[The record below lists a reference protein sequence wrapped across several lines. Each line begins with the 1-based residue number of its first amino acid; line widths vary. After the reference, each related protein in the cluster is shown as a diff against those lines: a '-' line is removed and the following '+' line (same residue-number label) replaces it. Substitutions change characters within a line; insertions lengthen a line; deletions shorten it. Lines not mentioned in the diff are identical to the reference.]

1 MLARLFQPASW
12 LVLAGIT
19 AALHI
24 GKLPA
29 ALPTLEKAL
38 QISLVEAGFL
48 LSLTQLAGVF
58 LGLVIGLT
66 ADRFGLRKNILAG
79 LSLLLLASFIGGF
92 AQSASLLMLTR
103 AVEGLGFLLTVLPV
117 PGLLRKL
124 VATHKLN
131 RMLAI
136 WSCYMGVGVAVA
148 MLIGPSLIGW
158 LAWQG
163 WWWFLTSFTLI
174 VMLGVLAQV
183 PADSQPEAANPELP
197 SGLVRIKQTLS
208 QAGPWLIGFCFA
220 LYAGQWLSIV
230 GFLPSIY
237 SKVGFASGQIG
248 LLTALVALAN
258 VFGNLLAGWFMHRG
272 LLPQKLLMA
281 GFIAIGIFSF
291 LTFHNLNVNNPWLG
305 YFSVLLFSALGGLIP
320 SSLFA
325 LAVKL
330 APNEYTIS
338 TTVGFMQQ
346 WSSFGQL
353 ILPPSIAF
361 FATLFGGWHFTGWFT
376 AAASVAGILLALL
389 VARLKPAC

>member
-1 MLARLFQPASW
+1 MHPSSW

-29 ALPTLEKAL
+29 ALPTLETAL
-38 QISLVEAGFL
+38 NINLVEAGFL

-58 LGLVIGLT
+58 LGLAIGLT
-66 ADRFGLRKNILAG
+66 ADRFGLRKNILIG
-79 LSLLLLASFIGGF
+79 LGLLLAASFIGGW
-92 AQSASLLMLTR
+92 ASSALLLMLTR

-117 PGLLRKL
+117 PGLLRRL
-124 VATHKLN
+124 VPAQKLN

-136 WSCYMGVGVAVA
+136 WSCYMGLGVALA
-148 MLIGPSLIGW
+148 MLLGPSVIGW
-158 LAWQG
+158 LGWQG
-163 WWWFLTSFTLI
+163 WWWALTAFTLI
-174 VMLGVLAQV
+174 VILGVLAKV
-183 PADSQPEAANPELP
+183 PADQQANTANPALP
-197 SGLVRIKQTLS
+197 SGWVRIKQTLS
-208 QAGPWLIGFCFA
+208 LPGPWLIGICFG

-237 SKVGFASGQIG
+237 SQVGFAAGQIG
-248 LLTALVALAN
+248 LLTALVALVN
-258 VFGNLLAGWFMHRG
+258 VLGNLLSGLLMHRG
-272 LLPQKLLMA
+272 FAPQKLLMA
-281 GFIAIGIFSF
+281 GFVSVGVFSF
-291 LTFHNLNVNNPWLG
+291 LTFHYLNTNNPWLG

-330 APNEYTIS
+330 APNEHTIS

-353 ILPPSIAF
+353 ILPPSIAL

-376 AAASVAGILLALL
+376 ASASLTGFALAWLLIILAAKF
-389 VARLKPAC
+389 KPAC